1 MVKKPQEEL
10 SLETLNEKMIRLDRQ
25 MREEVLK
32 VDERSSLDIRKLGVA
47 YESMDTKF
55 RLLMEGFGALHRRI
69 DELEQRMDE
78 KFAEIDYKFEFVFRR
93 LDDIDVALAK
103 KLDRDEFLAF
113 QARFPSI

>member
-1 MVKKPQEEL
+1 MIKKSQEKL

-78 KFAEIDYKFEFVFRR
+78 KFAEIDYKFDIVFER
-93 LDDIDVALAK
+93 LDKIDAVLEK

-113 QARFPSI
+113 QIKFAV